1 MNWLMV
7 FIGGGL
13 GCIARHGIN
22 VLLLSKNLQFPLA
35 TLIVNALSCFIM
47 GLMANALLQ
56 QNQTLTRMF
65 LLVGLCGGFSTFSA
79 FTFESMTLI
88 QQGNWSIAGVNI
100 IANMVLCILTF
111 LLGSYIYVCLKN

>member
-1 MNWLMV
+1 MV

-13 GCIARHGIN
+13 GCIARHGIS